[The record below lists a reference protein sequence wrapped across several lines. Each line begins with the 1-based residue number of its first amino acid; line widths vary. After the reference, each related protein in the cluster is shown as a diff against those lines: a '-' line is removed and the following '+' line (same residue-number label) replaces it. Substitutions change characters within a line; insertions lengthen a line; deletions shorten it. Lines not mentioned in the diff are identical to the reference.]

1 VEKCD
6 EDGHL
11 LVIHWIR
18 NMLEP
23 GGEALQSIQTLVTVG
38 VYQLPERLN
47 LHTHLP
53 VLQLF

>member
-1 VEKCD
+1 MEKCD